1 MWQAGT
7 MATNT
12 TSRRTGREDAGAPRR
27 LLNPVSCDMN
37 VTPLIDVLLVLLII
51 FMAALPLTQK
61 GVDVNLPLETKTTPQ
76 PRSDQPQ
83 VVVELTADRKLAVN
97 KVSLPM
103 ANLSD
108 YLRNL
113 FESRTDKTMFIIGA
127 PTVRYQE
134 IIDIID
140 AGRGRR
146 CQDRYH
152 HGGHAAGGR
161 GRSMTSVT
169 RQHFQ
174 ELVRR

>member
-1 MWQAGT
+1 
-7 MATNT
+7 
-12 TSRRTGREDAGAPRR
+12 
-27 LLNPVSCDMN
+27 VSCDMN

-51 FMAALPLTQK
+51 FMAALPQTQK

-83 VVVELTADRKLAVN
+83 VVVELTADRTLSVN

-103 ANLSD
+103 ANLAD
-108 YLRNL
+108 YLRKL

-140 AGRGRR
+140 AGV
-146 CQDRYH
+146 
-152 HGGHAAGGR
+152 AAGAKIGIITEGMQR
-161 GRSMTSVT
+161 EAGAAR
-169 RQHFQ
+169 
-174 ELVRR
+174 

>member
-1 MWQAGT
+1 MVSKHKHHDEHDDENA
-7 MATNT
+7 
-12 TSRRTGREDAGAPRR
+12 EAPRR

-51 FMAALPLTQK
+51 FMAALPLTQT
-61 GVDVNLPLETKTTPQ
+61 GVDVNLPLETKATQ
-76 PRSDQPQ
+76 QRSDQPQ

-103 ANLSD
+103 ANLAD

-134 IIDIID
+134 VIDIID
-140 AGRGRR
+140 AGV
-146 CQDRYH
+146 
-152 HGGHAAGGR
+152 AAGAKIGIITEGMQR
-161 GRSMTSVT
+161 EAAAAR
-169 RQHFQ
+169 
-174 ELVRR
+174 